1 MMLGKERHIQDHR
14 MTQKSPNLQTILLSK
29 DKMYYN
35 RGSQPAENSPLG
47 EEFQGFNQG
56 IGTTDW

>member
-1 MMLGKERHIQDHR
+1 MMLGKGRHIQDHT
-14 MTQKSPNLQTILLSK
+14 MAQKSQNLQTIVLLK

-35 RGSQPAENSPLG
+35 RGSQPVDNSPLS
-47 EEFQGFNQG
+47 EEFQDFSQG